1 MKGYKQAALAGE
13 LRPGGGTKYT
23 PVHTGA
29 VLYAALWER
38 IHFRILQYQIF
49 KSGLKWMGS

>member
-13 LRPGGGTKYT
+13 LRPGGGTQYT